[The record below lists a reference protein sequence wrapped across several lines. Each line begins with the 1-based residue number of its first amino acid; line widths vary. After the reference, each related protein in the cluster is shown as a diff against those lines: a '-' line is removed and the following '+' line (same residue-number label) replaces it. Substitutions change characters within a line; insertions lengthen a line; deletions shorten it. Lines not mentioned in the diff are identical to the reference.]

1 LNPQSAGPTQGAIG
15 DSAVFEEAN
24 MVIRVRD
31 PFATLLGLQ
40 RAMENVMGNDWFGSR
55 TSGSGAFPLINVFN
69 DGDDFV
75 VVAELPGVKK
85 EDLDIQVRGET
96 VRIQGK
102 KTIAYD
108 ENASVHRRERAAG
121 QFDRTLT
128 LPDDVDAQKVS
139 AEYRDGVLTLR
150 LPRAESAKPRTVT
163 IN

>member
-1 LNPQSAGPTQGAIG
+1 
-15 DSAVFEEAN
+15 

-31 PFATLLGLQ
+31 PFETLLGLQ
-40 RAMENVMGNDWFGSR
+40 RAMESVMGSDWFGTR

-75 VVAELPGVKK
+75 VVAELPGVRK
-85 EDLDIQVRGET
+85 EDLDIQVRGDT
-96 VRIQGK
+96 LRIRGK
-102 KTIAYD
+102 KSIAYD
-108 ENASVHRRERAAG
+108 EKASIHRRERSAG
-121 QFDRTLT
+121 EFDRTLS
-128 LPDDVDAQKVS
+128 LPDDVDAAKVS

>member
-1 LNPQSAGPTQGAIG
+1 
-15 DSAVFEEAN
+15 

-31 PFATLLGLQ
+31 PFSTLLGLQ
-40 RAMENVMGNDWFGSR
+40 RAMESAMGSDWFGSR
-55 TSGSGAFPLINVFN
+55 TSGSGAFPLINVFT

-85 EDLDIQVRGET
+85 EDLDIQVRGDT
-96 VRIQGK
+96 LRIQGK
-102 KTIAYD
+102 KTITYD
-108 ENASVHRRERAAG
+108 ENASVHRRERSAG
-121 QFDRTLT
+121 QFDRTLA
-128 LPDDVDAQKVS
+128 LPDEVDSSKVA

>member
-1 LNPQSAGPTQGAIG
+1 
-15 DSAVFEEAN
+15 
-24 MVIRVRD
+24 MVIRVKD
-31 PFATLLGLQ
+31 PFAALLGVQ
-40 RAMENVMGNDWFGSR
+40 RAMESVMGSDWFGGR

-85 EDLDIQVRGET
+85 EDLEIQVRGNT

-102 KTIAYD
+102 KAIAHP
-108 ENASVHRRERAAG
+108 ESASIHRRERAAG
-121 QFDRTLT
+121 EFDRTVT
-128 LPDDVDAQKVS
+128 LPDDVDASKVA

>member
-1 LNPQSAGPTQGAIG
+1 
-15 DSAVFEEAN
+15 

-31 PFATLLGLQ
+31 PFTTLVGLQ
-40 RAMENVMGNDWFGSR
+40 RAIENVMGSDWFGSR
-55 TSGSGAFPLINVFN
+55 TSGSGAFPLVNVFN
-69 DGDDFV
+69 DGEDFV

-85 EDLDIQVRGET
+85 EDLDVQVRGDT
-96 VRIQGK
+96 VRLQGK
-102 KTIAYD
+102 KSVSYD
-108 ENASVHRRERAAG
+108 ETASVHRRERSAG

-128 LPDDVDAQKVS
+128 LPDEVDAARVS

>member
-1 LNPQSAGPTQGAIG
+1 
-15 DSAVFEEAN
+15 

-31 PFATLLGLQ
+31 PFAALLGLQ
-40 RAMENVMGNDWFGSR
+40 RAMESVMGSDWFGSR

-85 EDLDIQVRGET
+85 EDLDIQVRGDT
-96 VRIQGK
+96 VRMQGK

-108 ENASVHRRERAAG
+108 ESASVHRRERAAG

-128 LPDDVDAQKVS
+128 LPDRGRCRESRRRNTAT
-139 AEYRDGVLTLR
+139 ACLTLR

>member
-1 LNPQSAGPTQGAIG
+1 
-15 DSAVFEEAN
+15 

-40 RAMENVMGNDWFGSR
+40 QAMDSVMGSDWFGSR
-55 TSGSGAFPLINVFN
+55 TSGSGAFPLINAFI

-85 EDLDIQVRGET
+85 EDLDVQVRGDT
-96 VRIQGK
+96 LRIRGT

-108 ENASVHRRERAAG
+108 ENASIHRRERAAG
-121 QFDRTLT
+121 EFDRTLT
-128 LPDDVDAQKVS
+128 LPDDVDAAKVS
-139 AEYRDGVLTLR
+139 ADYRDGVLTLR
-150 LPRAESAKPRTVT
+150 LPRAESAKPRNVT

>member
-1 LNPQSAGPTQGAIG
+1 
-15 DSAVFEEAN
+15 

-31 PFATLLGLQ
+31 PFATLVGLQ
-40 RAMENVMGNDWFGSR
+40 RAMDSVMGSDWFGSR

-69 DGDDFV
+69 EGDDFV

-85 EDLDIQVRGET
+85 EDLDVQVRGDT
-96 VRIQGK
+96 LRLQGK
-102 KTIAYD
+102 KTVAYD
-108 ENASVHRRERAAG
+108 ETASIHRRERASG

-128 LPDDVDAQKVS
+128 LPDEIDAARVS

>member
-1 LNPQSAGPTQGAIG
+1 
-15 DSAVFEEAN
+15 

-31 PFATLLGLQ
+31 PFATLVGLQ
-40 RAMENVMGNDWFGSR
+40 RAMDSVMSSDWFGSR

-85 EDLDIQVRGET
+85 EDLDIQVRGDN
-96 VRIQGK
+96 VRIHGK
-102 KTIAYD
+102 KMVAYE

-121 QFDRTLT
+121 EFDRTVT
-128 LPDDVDAQKVS
+128 LPDQIDAAKVG

>member
-1 LNPQSAGPTQGAIG
+1 
-15 DSAVFEEAN
+15 

-31 PFATLLGLQ
+31 PFATLVGLQ
-40 RAMENVMGNDWFGSR
+40 RAMENVMGSDWFGSR
-55 TSGSGAFPLINVFN
+55 TSGSGAFPLVNVFN

-85 EDLDIQVRGET
+85 EDLDVQVRGDT
-96 VRIQGK
+96 LRLQGK
-102 KTIAYD
+102 KSVAYD
-108 ENASVHRRERAAG
+108 ESASVHRRERSAG

-128 LPDDVDAQKVS
+128 LPADVDAARVS

-150 LPRAESAKPRTVT
+150 LPRAESAKPRTVA